1 MLSDTSRIDEFSLYM
16 TLNSGRSSTVK
27 LARMDGVPGTLA
39 MKLYHSNSDTALD
52 TERSAYQ
59 TIPLSPHIVE
69 FQGFGRF
76 STLHS
81 VSGPSI
87 ESYLVLKEAE
97 FGDLQGCLSRLGK
110 FPLIVTRR
118 ITSDILAGLEKVHQ
132 SGWVHNDLKLENM
145 LMNRRFGSRSR
156 ILATLSKVSHLLP
169 LA

>member
-1 MLSDTSRIDEFSLYM
+1 M
-16 TLNSGRSSTVK
+16 K
-27 LARMDGVPGTLA
+27 LARADGVPGTLA
-39 MKLYHSNSDTALD
+39 LKLYHSSSDVALD

-59 TIPLSPHIVE
+59 AIPQSLHIVE
-69 FQGFGRF
+69 LHGFGRF

-81 VSGPSI
+81 ASGASI
-87 ESYLVLKEAE
+87 ESYLVLKETE
-97 FGDLQGCLSRLGK
+97 FSDLQSCLSRVGK
-110 FPLIVTRR
+110 FPLSVTKR
-118 ITSDILAGLEKVHQ
+118 IMFDIFAGLEKVHQ